1 MRSITTLILATL
13 ALVASACAPAG
24 ANSPATSATSQPTA
38 ASTTSQP
45 ATSGFPLTII
55 DDAGRSLTFTRPPQR
70 IVSISASNTEILY
83 ALGLEDRIV
92 GVDQYSDYPEA
103 ARSKPQV
110 GSFVQPDLEKII
122 ALEPDLI
129 LVTNIHLPTVL
140 PELERRKLT
149 AMVTNPKDIKGVPGS
164 IEMVGRITAK
174 QQEAQTLA
182 TSLRSRIDAVE
193 SRVKGA
199 TPVRTFYELS
209 PQLHTAGPG
218 TFVDDMI
225 KLAGGASIAAS
236 ATEQWPQL
244 NQESLFLADPE
255 VVLLA
260 DHEAG
265 ITPEQVMARPGWST
279 VAAVKAN
286 RVFTVD
292 PNLTNRPAPR
302 VVDGL
307 EIVAKKLHPDRM
319 P

>member
-1 MRSITTLILATL
+1 MRSITTLVLAML

-24 ANSPATSATSQPTA
+24 ATSPAASATSQPTA

-265 ITPEQVMARPGWST
+265 ITPEQVMGRPGWST